1 MDDLSLERWVNVRT
15 DLLSETAGA
24 QFAKQRCKKYGKRGT
39 SGHNCP
45 QGRTQ
50 WKTPAEICQNLNLNF
65 SPECKLWWKMF
76 FLMQSFKNK
85 PNKVCRHH
93 HFQEICFEF
102 SIDEKKNTLLLSHH
116 RSFLRNVVMQH
127 QQHMSP
133 WPSQRPDI
141 NHVLSRSLLS
151 KTSLHKNM
159 SVRESTNTRR
169 KHGSFKPSYM

>member
-1 MDDLSLERWVNVRT
+1 MDDLSLERT

-76 FLMQSFKNK
+76 LLIQSFKNK
-85 PNKVCRHH
+85 PNRVRRHH

-102 SIDEKKNTLLLSHH
+102 TIDEKKKTTSPLPSSQFSEKH
-116 RSFLRNVVMQH
+116 VVMQH

-151 KTSLHKNM
+151 KTSHHKNM

-169 KHGSFKPSYM
+169 NTALLNPPYM